1 MKEIISNIMKFTAHN
16 GSVIEYI
23 NMNEFADIQYYPDK
37 NMITFQQLVGDQS
50 HVQIRQDV
58 DKDSICLL

>member
-1 MKEIISNIMKFTAHN
+1 MKFTAHN

-23 NMNEFADIQYYPDK
+23 NMNEFTDIQYYPDK
-37 NMITFQQLVGDQS
+37 NMITFQKLIGDKP
-50 HVQIRQDV
+50 HIQIRLGV